1 MKHEEAGGEGGS
13 PGRTARQGS
22 RGAIVPPIRR
32 RHPNRARRADLPHR
46 GAGLLEENGFGVVE
60 AANAD
65 AALKLLE
72 TRDDVRLLF
81 TDIQCPARCDGMDLA
96 RQVHTR
102 WPRILL
108 IITSGQIAPAQAEIP
123 DHDRFVGK
131 PYRAL
136 GQVDRNAR
144 ETSPPPAPLS
154 F

>member
-1 MKHEEAGGEGGS
+1 MKHAEAGGEGGS
-13 PGRTARQGS
+13 PERTARQGS
-22 RGAIVPPIRR
+22 PGAIVPPIRR

-81 TDIQCPARCDGMDLA
+81 TDIQCPARYDGMDLA

-131 PYRAL
+131 PYRARDLL
-136 GQVDRNAR
+136 GEVNDMTRKA
-144 ETSPPPAPLS
+144 
-154 F
+154 

>member
-1 MKHEEAGGEGGS
+1 MKHAEAGGEGGS

-81 TDIQCPARCDGMDLA
+81 TDIQCRLD
-96 RQVHTR
+96 VTV
-102 WPRILL
+102 W
-108 IITSGQIAPAQAEIP
+108 T
-123 DHDRFVGK
+123 
-131 PYRAL
+131 
-136 GQVDRNAR
+136 
-144 ETSPPPAPLS
+144 
-154 F
+154 

>member
-1 MKHEEAGGEGGS
+1 MKHAEAGGEGGS

-81 TDIQCPARCDGMDLA
+81 TDIQCPARYDGMDLA

-131 PYRAL
+131 PYRARDLL
-136 GQVDRNAR
+136 GEVNDMTRKA
-144 ETSPPPAPLS
+144 
-154 F
+154 